1 MEIFEHFFDI
11 TAEGQ
16 TIPFTVYTPVMLDPN
31 PELSAWRSLVA
42 DLSLRHPPFN
52 RPSNIAYRGKRKYDN
67 SRVTHMD
74 DDPNEPRE

>member
-31 PELSAWRSLVA
+31 PELSACGPRTVA
-42 DLSLRHPPFN
+42 AQAYLKALPPNWPIILYF
-52 RPSNIAYRGKRKYDN
+52 
-67 SRVTHMD
+67 H
-74 DDPNEPRE
+74 